1 MFGPPGKQ
9 GICKGFGKR
18 NTLSGNAF
26 VHEWS
31 KFRYGVFEEFGYPGD
46 PLYPMFY
53 YKTTWSENGQQNV
66 LTPNFCTDK
75 AFQGSMQ

>member
-1 MFGPPGKQ
+1 MARLVNPSKNF
-9 GICKGFGKR
+9 FVSLR
-18 NTLSGNAF
+18 LRLGNVF

-46 PLYPMFY
+46 PIYPMFY
-53 YKTTWSENGQQNV
+53 YKTTWTPNGQENV

-75 AFQGSMQ
+75 IITGVMQ